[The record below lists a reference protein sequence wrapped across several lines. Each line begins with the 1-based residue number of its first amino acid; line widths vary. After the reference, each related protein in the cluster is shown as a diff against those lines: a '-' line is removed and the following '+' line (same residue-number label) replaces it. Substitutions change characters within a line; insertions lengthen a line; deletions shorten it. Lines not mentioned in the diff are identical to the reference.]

1 MDWGGVIMNKY
12 MSRDNKSRHS
22 RKTTDIFE
30 IASGITNQ
38 TSIQCVAMYP
48 NNLEEL
54 PQFELDFLRQLPAT
68 WDETKFIDG
77 YPGKY
82 VVLARRNGA
91 DWYIAGLNAQ
101 KEAVKLNLQLS
112 MFAGKTATLYV
123 DNQKGEP
130 TKTTVKVDKKGVAKV
145 VIQPNGGLI
154 IK

>member
-1 MDWGGVIMNKY
+1 
-12 MSRDNKSRHS
+12 
-22 RKTTDIFE
+22 
-30 IASGITNQ
+30 
-38 TSIQCVAMYP
+38 MYP

-54 PQFELDFLRQLPAT
+54 PQFELDFLRQLPTT

-130 TKTTVKVDKKGVAKV
+130 TKTIVKVDKKGVAKV
-145 VIQPNGGLI
+145 TIQPNGGLI